1 MATRPPCIPGRPRR
15 SRRTGSP
22 RFGHHRSKR
31 IRRLIYLALILLTTA
46 LPLSAEPLKATGTVE
61 VFFSPDGGAT
71 AAVVRELDA
80 ARSEILVQAYSFTS
94 RPIAKALVEA
104 KKRGVK
110 VEVVLD
116 KSQRREKFSSAD
128 FVAHAG
134 IATFI
139 DSAHAIA
146 HNKVIIVDRQTLITG
161 SFNFTWA
168 AEELIP
174 PSV

>member
-1 MATRPPCIPGRPRR
+1 M
-15 SRRTGSP
+15 
-22 RFGHHRSKR
+22 
-31 IRRLIYLALILLTTA
+31 ALILLTTA